1 MPNRI
6 IKESIKTSDNI
17 DKLTWFEEVV
27 FYRLLTTVDDY
38 GCYDGRV
45 IVLKNELFPTKENV
59 TKKQV
64 EEAILKLESV
74 GLLVRYSANDLPYIY
89 LPSWDS
95 HQRVRNKHRK
105 YPEPTEDNR
114 LTANCGQV
122 SASCQSESNPIQSES
137 NPIRIQSESNGSRMK
152 RPTVEEVQ
160 EYISMN
166 NYAVNAE
173 RFVDYYESNGWKV
186 GRNPMKDWKACVRT
200 WHKKEQDNLNKQRQ
214 QKGVLPF

>member
-6 IKESIKTSDNI
+6 IKESIRTSKKVNA
-17 DKLTWFEEVV
+17 LTDFE
-27 FYRLLTTVDDY
+27 YRLWSYLITYVDDY
-38 GCYDGRV
+38 GRGQAD
-45 IVLKNELFPTKENV
+45 T
-59 TKKQV
+59 
-64 EEAILKLESV
+64 AILKGFVFPLRKSV
-74 GLLVRYSANDLPYIY
+74 TEKAISDALTRMHDLDMLTLYEVDGEQY
-89 LPSWDS
+89 LCFPNWGD
-95 HQRVRNKHRK
+95 HQRIQTKKSKFPAPQESTVIHRDSPLE
-105 YPEPTEDNR
+105 Y
-114 LTANCGQV
+114 
-122 SASCQSESNPIQSES
+122 NPIQSES

-152 RPTVEEVQ
+152 QPTVEEVQ
-160 EYISMN
+160 EYISLN

>member
-152 RPTVEEVQ
+152 RPTVEDVQ
-160 EYISMN
+160 EYISLN

>member
-152 RPTVEEVQ
+152 RPTVEDVQ

-200 WHKKEQDNLNKQRQ
+200 WHKKEQDNLNKRRQ